1 MKPSKVPAT
10 RVTYVIDMDIENH
23 AVNLRVV
30 HDYSDN
36 SHREFT
42 QTYNLD
48 ILPLDAVMSQVCQL
62 LLPRKN

>member
-1 MKPSKVPAT
+1 MKPSKITPT
-10 RVTYVIDMDIENH
+10 RVTYVVDMEIENH

-30 HDYSDN
+30 HDFPDGT
-36 SHREFT
+36 HKEFV

-48 ILPLDAVMSQVCQL
+48 ILPLDTVMSQVCQL